1 MDFIGTFEPV
11 KQEVASA
18 TSPASAAAA
27 VAAAVSVS
35 AKANLDNKDYSPF
48 KSYTSGWGNAN
59 NDKEND
65 KNFASVASAG
75 SGIDLGSTG
84 DLAAKAPGY
93 RISPSGGPLLATQ
106 TGGWGAGTG
115 VSTSSSMLVRPAV
128 TNSTTVITSNST
140 FNTERSNS
148 APGSPIIPSPI
159 GPPPGVVQMQ
169 QQAPAVAPSSGQA
182 PQQQAPGNGNNSNKM
197 MASSQSP
204 GSEPDQYRA

>member
-1 MDFIGTFEPV
+1 MDFIGTYEPSV
-11 KQEVASA
+11 KPEVNSVNTAG
-18 TSPASAAAA
+18 T
-27 VAAAVSVS
+27 SVS

-106 TGGWGAGTG
+106 TGKNFQKLILLYLFHL
-115 VSTSSSMLVRPAV
+115 LV
-128 TNSTTVITSNST
+128 
-140 FNTERSNS
+140 
-148 APGSPIIPSPI
+148 
-159 GPPPGVVQMQ
+159 Q
-169 QQAPAVAPSSGQA
+169 
-182 PQQQAPGNGNNSNKM
+182 K
-197 MASSQSP
+197 
-204 GSEPDQYRA
+204 YYY

>member
-1 MDFIGTFEPV
+1 MKKYNLNFFLGPAPPQPLMSENSMDFIGTYEPSV
-11 KQEVASA
+11 KPEVNSVNTAG
-18 TSPASAAAA
+18 T
-27 VAAAVSVS
+27 SVS

-106 TGGWGAGTG
+106 TGKNFQKLILLYLFHL
-115 VSTSSSMLVRPAV
+115 LVQKYFYIRGHSQTTFITFLFFDHLSPSV
-128 TNSTTVITSNST
+128 YIFYGIKVYKKSIFLTN
-140 FNTERSNS
+140 
-148 APGSPIIPSPI
+148 
-159 GPPPGVVQMQ
+159 
-169 QQAPAVAPSSGQA
+169 
-182 PQQQAPGNGNNSNKM
+182 
-197 MASSQSP
+197 
-204 GSEPDQYRA
+204 YLLLL

>member
-1 MDFIGTFEPV
+1 MKIGLLKVKIQFSLFHFFLGPAPPQPLMSENSMDFIGTYEPSV
-11 KQEVASA
+11 KSEVNSVNSA
-18 TSPASAAAA
+18 VT
-27 VAAAVSVS
+27 SVS

-106 TGGWGAGTG
+106 TGKNFQKFILLCL
-115 VSTSSSMLVRPAV
+115 LVQKYFD
-128 TNSTTVITSNST
+128 I
-140 FNTERSNS
+140 
-148 APGSPIIPSPI
+148 
-159 GPPPGVVQMQ
+159 VQ
-169 QQAPAVAPSSGQA
+169 
-182 PQQQAPGNGNNSNKM
+182 
-197 MASSQSP
+197 
-204 GSEPDQYRA
+204 

>member
-11 KQEVASA
+11 KPEV
-18 TSPASAAAA
+18 PSAAPTA
-27 VAAAVSVS
+27 VAAAVSAVSAS

-59 NDKEND
+59 DKEND
-65 KNFASVASAG
+65 KNFATVAAA
-75 SGIDLGSTG
+75 GIDLGSTG

-106 TGGWGAGTG
+106 TGGWGTGTG
-115 VSTSSSMLVRPAV
+115 VSTSSSLLIRPVA
-128 TNSTTVITSNST
+128 TTSTTVTNPTT

-159 GPPPGVVQMQ
+159 GPPPGVQM
-169 QQAPAVAPSSGQA
+169 APTAAGGGVVAPTSVG
-182 PQQQAPGNGNNSNKM
+182 P
-197 MASSQSP
+197 
-204 GSEPDQYRA
+204 

>member
-1 MDFIGTFEPV
+1 MKKYNFIFFILGPAPPQPLMSENSMDFIGTYEPSV
-11 KQEVASA
+11 KSEVNSVNTAG
-18 TSPASAAAA
+18 T
-27 VAAAVSVS
+27 SVS

-106 TGGWGAGTG
+106 TG
-115 VSTSSSMLVRPAV
+115 
-128 TNSTTVITSNST
+128 
-140 FNTERSNS
+140 
-148 APGSPIIPSPI
+148 
-159 GPPPGVVQMQ
+159 
-169 QQAPAVAPSSGQA
+169 
-182 PQQQAPGNGNNSNKM
+182 
-197 MASSQSP
+197 
-204 GSEPDQYRA
+204 

>member
-1 MDFIGTFEPV
+1 MKKYNLNFFLGPAPPQPLMSENSMDFIGTYEPSV
-11 KQEVASA
+11 KPEVNSVNTAG
-18 TSPASAAAA
+18 T
-27 VAAAVSVS
+27 SVS

-106 TGGWGAGTG
+106 TGKNFQKLILLYLFHL
-115 VSTSSSMLVRPAV
+115 LVQKYFYIRG
-128 TNSTTVITSNST
+128 IHKL
-140 FNTERSNS
+140 RL
-148 APGSPIIPSPI
+148 
-159 GPPPGVVQMQ
+159 
-169 QQAPAVAPSSGQA
+169 
-182 PQQQAPGNGNNSNKM
+182 
-197 MASSQSP
+197 
-204 GSEPDQYRA
+204 